1 MDVNYLLNY
10 DNTNHTRLF
19 FRGENQ
25 TLPFIIDLRSMV
37 GTWILG
43 AQYQLNGEWTDN
55 IFPDATGTL
64 LDDDFRIEITK
75 TAQTLRVR
83 LLDTDGSVLMDEEAS
98 DFPGINDIR
107 YLEIHS
113 ASTITIL
120 DNIDIH

>member
-1 MDVNYLLNY
+1 M
-10 DNTNHTRLF
+10 
-19 FRGENQ
+19 
-25 TLPFIIDLRSMV
+25 
-37 GTWILG
+37 
-43 AQYQLNGEWTDN
+43 
-55 IFPDATGTL
+55 
-64 LDDDFRIEITK
+64 
-75 TAQTLRVR
+75 R